1 MYLIDTNVWLE
12 RLLEQEKTEEVKR
25 FLDSVSSDQLSITDF
40 SFHSIGV
47 ILNRLNHREGLLR
60 FIRDTFIEGAVR
72 LIRLSP
78 VDTQRQVDIIERFNL
93 DFDDAY
99 QYLVAEQHNLTLV
112 SFDGDFDQTPR
123 GRKTPAEILAITPL
137 V

>member
-1 MYLIDTNVWLE
+1 MYLVDTNVWLE
-12 RLLEQEKTEEVKR
+12 RLLEQERAEEVKR

-47 ILNRLNHREGLLR
+47 ILNRLNRREGLLR
-60 FIRDTFIEGAVR
+60 FVQDTLIDGAVR

-78 VDTQRQVDIIERFNL
+78 ADTQRQVSVIEQLRL

-99 QYLVAEQHNLTLV
+99 QYVMAEQYNFTLI
-112 SFDGDFDQTPR
+112 SFDSDFDQTPR
-123 GRKTPAEILAITPL
+123 GRKTPAEILATIPP

>member
-1 MYLIDTNVWLE
+1 MYLVDTNVWLE
-12 RLLEQEKTEEVKR
+12 RLLEQERAEEVKR
-25 FLDSVSSDQLSITDF
+25 FLDSVSSDQLAITDV

-47 ILNRLNHREGLLR
+47 ILNRLNRREGLLR
-60 FIRDTFIEGAVR
+60 FVQDTLIDGAVR

-78 VDTQRQVDIIERFNL
+78 ADTQRQVNIIEQLRL

-99 QYLVAEQHNLTLV
+99 QYVMAEQYSLTMV
-112 SFDGDFDQTPR
+112 SFDSDFDQTPR
-123 GRKTPAEILAITPL
+123 GRKTPAEILTTLPL